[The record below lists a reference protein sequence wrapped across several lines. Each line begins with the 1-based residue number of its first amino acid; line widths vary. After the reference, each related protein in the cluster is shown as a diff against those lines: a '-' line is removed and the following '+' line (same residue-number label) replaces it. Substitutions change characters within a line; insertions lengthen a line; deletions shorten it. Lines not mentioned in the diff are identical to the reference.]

1 MSVSPPAGPAKPGT
15 LLGNTTNPFLSCATA
30 ADHATKRVTVR
41 ASQLSGRLIA
51 ALDEYQR
58 PNTPDSIAYLPLVEV
73 RPERA
78 AALFGLAHLDRKII
92 AGLERVIDRPL
103 AETSHP
109 KYITSRSGKSTTRII
124 GERNRRPQPLSQTGF
139 RGSPR

>member
-1 MSVSPPAGPAKPGT
+1 MSEIV
-15 LLGNTTNPFLSCATA
+15 LEL
-30 ADHATKRVTVR
+30 
-41 ASQLSGRLIA
+41 
-51 ALDEYQR
+51 
-58 PNTPDSIAYLPLVEV
+58 TPSHPLREGAFFGFSSTILVEV

-78 AALFGLAHLDRKII
+78 AALFGLAHLDGKII

-103 AETSHP
+103 VETSHT
-109 KYITSRSGKSTTRII
+109 KYITSRSRKSTTRII